1 MPSLRRPSPIAL
13 IPSGVALAALPA
25 VLALACAPGSA
36 SEPPKDRSGPSATAS
51 ALLPAQGAA
60 ALDAGLL
67 VQADAGGDA
76 AIDGALEGVP
86 EADDPGARHFETREE
101 LLALFTI
108 KRPPKRDS
116 NADGFLAKS
125 FGYGKPSL
133 INQGNKELAQ
143 HLVSKAKCLKGLE
156 GITLQTDEQ
165 KATCGGLANMV
176 PIHKKG
182 RKAKACIDVFEF
194 PNQPCELPMVWT
206 APVQAKVICELQG
219 KRLCSQEEWILACR
233 GDPED
238 GKDRKFAY
246 GDELDLEICNTHK
259 SGAKYS
265 PNCDPDS
272 ASSAWKT
279 CATNTEPAGAFPAC
293 RSRFGVFDQHGN
305 VAEIM
310 TRLDPDGHTYSQ
322 LKGSAFFY
330 TDVARKPD
338 ERQVKGRETYP
349 DHCAHDPRWHVE
361 PMREAWHVNYHLG
374 FRCCKTVK

>member
-1 MPSLRRPSPIAL
+1 VSPPRRPRLVEVVPFGL
-13 IPSGVALAALPA
+13 ALAALPYVA
-25 VLALACAPGSA
+25 ATACS
-36 SEPPKDRSGPSATAS
+36 RGPSPERAGDDAGATS
-51 ALLPAQGAA
+51 APLPSAAVPLPDAA
-60 ALDAGLL
+60 ALDAALDAL
-67 VQADAGGDA
+67 ADAAG
-76 AIDGALEGVP
+76 DGAP
-86 EADDPGARHFETREE
+86 EPADDPMLGHVETREE

-143 HLVSKAKCLKGLE
+143 HFISRAKCLKGLE
-156 GITLQTDEQ
+156 GITLQTEEQ
-165 KATCGGLANMV
+165 KTTCGGFANMV

-182 RKAKACIDVFEF
+182 RKSKACIDVFEF
-194 PNQPCELPMVWT
+194 PNQPCTLPVVWT

-233 GDPED
+233 GDPDD

-246 GDELDLEICNTHK
+246 GDEMDLEICNTHK

-272 ASSAWKT
+272 ASSAWKS
-279 CATNTEPAGAFPAC
+279 CATNTEPTGSFPGC

-361 PMREAWHVNYHLG
+361 PMSEAWHVNYHLG